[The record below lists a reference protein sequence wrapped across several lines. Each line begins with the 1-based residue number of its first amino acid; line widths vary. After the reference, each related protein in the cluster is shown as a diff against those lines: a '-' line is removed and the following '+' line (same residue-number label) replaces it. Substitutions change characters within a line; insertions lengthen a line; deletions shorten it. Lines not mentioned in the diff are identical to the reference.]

1 MKQNK
6 KRGAKVKVI
15 GVTGGVGSG
24 KSVVLSILEKDY
36 HAETILADLVAHDLM
51 QPGGKSYEDIVEAFG
66 DGILNDDGTIDRVKL
81 GNIVFHDAEKL
92 QKLNAIT
99 HPNVK
104 EEIKNRI
111 QKIREQGTASM
122 ILLEAALLIESGYE
136 DVYDELWYIYVDRET
151 RYRRLQEGRGYT
163 REKTDSIMQKQLT
176 EEQFRKYADVVID
189 NSHSIEET
197 KQQIRNICG

>member
-1 MKQNK
+1 M
-6 KRGAKVKVI
+6 KVI

>member
-1 MKQNK
+1 M
-6 KRGAKVKVI
+6 KVI

-111 QKIREQGTASM
+111 QKIREQE
-122 ILLEAALLIESGYE
+122 LL
-136 DVYDELWYIYVDRET
+136 R
-151 RYRRLQEGRGYT
+151 
-163 REKTDSIMQKQLT
+163 
-176 EEQFRKYADVVID
+176 
-189 NSHSIEET
+189 
-197 KQQIRNICG
+197 

>member
-1 MKQNK
+1 M
-6 KRGAKVKVI
+6 KVI

-136 DVYDELWYIYVDRET
+136 DVYDERWYIYVDRET
-151 RYRRLQEGRGYT
+151 RYRRLQEGRGYP

-189 NSHSIEET
+189 NSYSIEET

>member
-1 MKQNK
+1 M
-6 KRGAKVKVI
+6 KVI
-15 GVTGGVGSG
+15 GVTGEVGSG

-189 NSHSIEET
+189 NSYSIEET